1 MMHSTLDILLTDDP
15 SSGVDK
21 TGEWESQCDDRTS
34 PRMKF
39 PLKLTADEVL
49 KLDVDFKDPAVSEP
63 ALKTKK
69 EKEKDRVKV
78 VTLQTKKTKDKDKNK
93 LF

>member
-39 PLKLTADEVL
+39 PLKLKADDVL
-49 KLDVDFKDPAVSEP
+49 NLDVNFEDPSVSEP
-63 ALKTKK
+63 ALKTKR

-78 VTLQTKKTKDKDKNK
+78 VTLQTKKTKDKGKNK

>member
-1 MMHSTLDILLTDDP
+1 MTHLTLDILLINDP
-15 SSGVDK
+15 GSGVDK

-39 PLKLTADEVL
+39 PLKLTPHEVL
-49 KLDVDFKDPAVSEP
+49 DLDIEFKEPEVSKP
-63 ALKTKK
+63 ALKNKK
-69 EKEKDRVKV
+69 DKEKDRVKV
-78 VTLQTKKTKDKDKNK
+78 VSLESKKTKNKSKNK

>member
-1 MMHSTLDILLTDDP
+1 MHSTLDILLTDDP

-21 TGEWESQCDDRTS
+21 TGEWEDQCDNRNS

-39 PLKLTADEVL
+39 PLKLTSHEVL
-49 KLDVDFKDPAVSEP
+49 DLEVDFKDPIVSEP
-63 ALKTKK
+63 ALKTKR

-78 VTLQTKKTKDKDKNK
+78 VTLQTKKTKDKGKNK